1 MKSITEAQELLRSC
15 VNLKNDFLSDKNKD
29 IESTLE
35 ENVTNLDNNVKLRKD
50 LEQTVNE
57 LWKSLGKNEKLKKW
71 QQVVPP

>member
-1 MKSITEAQELLRSC
+1 MQELLRSC
-15 VNLKNDFLSDKNKD
+15 VNLKNDFLSDKDKD

-57 LWKSLGKNEKLKKW
+57 LWKILEKNENLKKW
-71 QQVVPP
+71 QQVVSP